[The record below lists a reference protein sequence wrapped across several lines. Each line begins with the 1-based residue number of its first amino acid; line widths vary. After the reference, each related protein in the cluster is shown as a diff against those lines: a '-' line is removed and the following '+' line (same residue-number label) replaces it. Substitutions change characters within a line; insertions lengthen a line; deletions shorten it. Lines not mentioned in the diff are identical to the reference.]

1 MEYEELLGN
10 EGLKARL
17 RAQTAARGLSH
28 AYLISGPEGSGK
40 HTLAQALTAA
50 FLCSAQKARPCGACQ
65 NCRKVREQVHPDVR
79 QMKAPTV
86 GEVRALR
93 KDAYLRPNEGSR
105 KIYVIEEMQN
115 VNPPAQ
121 NALLKVL
128 EEGPEYAV
136 FLLLTQSEERVLETV
151 RSRCE
156 TLRLS
161 PVPYRE
167 TVSWLEHQFPD
178 AKPEVLR
185 QAAEHCEGILGRAAA
200 QIQIDR
206 QEENPAFVQAACFF
220 DALTRRDR
228 MALLECSVELEGL
241 SREGWSTFLQ
251 ALQEK
256 LQTCLPKTAAA
267 PTKKELAQLLFYF
280 EIIRTMQTQVEANV
294 GAGHCGGLLYVLCTE
309 AMEKGAT

>member
-1 MEYEELLGN
+1 MREEELVGN

-40 HTLAQALTAA
+40 HTLARVLAAA
-50 FLCSAQKARPCGACQ
+50 FLCGAGGDWPCGTCQ
-65 NCRKVREQVHPDVR
+65 SCRKVKEGIHPDVR
-79 QMKAPTV
+79 QVKSPAV

-93 KDAYLRPNEGSR
+93 KDVYLRPNEGSR
-105 KIYVIEEMQN
+105 KITIIEGMET
-115 VNPPAQ
+115 VNPSAQ

-136 FLLLTQSEERVLETV
+136 FLLLTQSEEQVLETV

-161 PVPYRE
+161 PVSYRE
-167 TVSWLEHQFPD
+167 TVSWLEKRFPGE
-178 AKPEVLR
+178 KPEILSR
-185 QAAEHCEGILGRAAA
+185 AAERCGGILGRAAA
-200 QIQIDR
+200 QVETER
-206 QEENPAFVQAACFF
+206 QEEAPGFAQADRFFHALVQG
-220 DALTRRDR
+220 DQMD
-228 MALLECSVELEGL
+228 LLEASVELEGL

-251 ALQEK
+251 ALEEH
-256 LQTCLPKTAAA
+256 LQTRLPQAAA
-267 PTKKELAQLLFYF
+267 GGKRELARLLSCF
-280 EIIRTMQTQVEANV
+280 ELLRTMQTQVDANV